1 MLFYE
6 VLPCFNLFFLNKQPL
21 QVVQL
26 TTNKL
31 AAPHPLGFI
40 PLLFLLYIKYALNAL
55 QITLPNCLSICASNM
70 TPTAPRTIFILSS
83 IYKKIWWLDLNA
95 YLHANFTTEHK

>member
-6 VLPCFNLFFLNKQPL
+6 VLPCSNLFFLIKQPL

-40 PLLFLLYIKYALNAL
+40 PLLFLLYIKYAFKCSTDNSA
-55 QITLPNCLSICASNM
+55 QLSVHLCV
-70 TPTAPRTIFILSS
+70 
-83 IYKKIWWLDLNA
+83 
-95 YLHANFTTEHK
+95 

>member
-6 VLPCFNLFFLNKQPL
+6 VLPCFILLFLNKQPL
-21 QVVQL
+21 QIQVIQL

-40 PLLFLLYIKYALNAL
+40 PLLFLLYIKYAFKCSTDNSA
-55 QITLPNCLSICASNM
+55 NCLSICTSNM
-70 TPTAPRTIFILSS
+70 TPTAPRTICILSS
-83 IYKKIWWLDLNA
+83 IHKKIWRLDLTA
-95 YLHANFTTEHK
+95 YLHAK